1 MPAEERKAK
10 AAAVSTSR
18 VLTQEDFQKI
28 RLAQMRKELDAAPG
42 KAQKRK
48 YVEIDSDEDSRYSST
63 CPRSSGSSH
72 GNERIRER
80 NSTLVSCY
88 ILFHLRGELLSLRD
102 IERLHKKPKSDKET
116 RLATAMVSEAYC
128 SLVL

>member
-1 MPAEERKAK
+1 MYAGPCWGLSSHLKAFMSLKAKKLSSMPADERKAK

-48 YVEIDSDEDSRYSST
+48 YIEIDSDEDSRYSST
-63 CPRSSGSSH
+63 CPRSLGSSH
-72 GNERIRER
+72 GNESMRER

-88 ILFHLRGELLSLRD
+88 IFPFVQGRVAFSSGH
-102 IERLHKKPKSDKET
+102 
-116 RLATAMVSEAYC
+116 
-128 SLVL
+128 

>member
-1 MPAEERKAK
+1 MLCALKSKKLHNMPMEERKAK

-48 YVEIDSDEDSRYSST
+48 YIEIDSDEEPRYSSFSQLT
-63 CPRSSGSSH
+63 W
-72 GNERIRER
+72 
-80 NSTLVSCY
+80 
-88 ILFHLRGELLSLRD
+88 
-102 IERLHKKPKSDKET
+102 
-116 RLATAMVSEAYC
+116 
-128 SLVL
+128 

>member
-48 YVEIDSDEDSRYSST
+48 YIEIDSDEDSRYSST
-63 CPRSSGSSH
+63 CPRSLGSSMVMKVL
-72 GNERIRER
+72 ERGIPP
-80 NSTLVSCY
+80 
-88 ILFHLRGELLSLRD
+88 LFHVIFFPSFQGRVAFPSG
-102 IERLHKKPKSDKET
+102 H
-116 RLATAMVSEAYC
+116 
-128 SLVL
+128 